1 MWPNI
6 EESVRKIITKNIE
19 PEIQKELSKA
29 RVVDFAFDMV
39 ALGETPPAITGITIK
54 DKNVAQNLIIID
66 IDLMF
71 NSNGDIGFT
80 VNKMKANVIDLHI
93 EGSLR
98 VVLKPLVTKIPLV
111 GGVQVYFPNSPKI
124 TFDLGGDLGNLAKVL
139 RLKEP
144 IHRVIQEEIED
155 KFVLPNKFTKTLNQE
170 VSQIELQGLNS
181 SGVLRVHLIKAENLV
196 NKDTKG
202 FSGKSDP
209 YAKLSVGS
217 IHFTS
222 NVIQNDLNPEWKG
235 ENEFKVDFPIEIFG
249 GQELIIELFDDD
261 HVKDDPL
268 GYATIAAST
277 VAHRKQIKKM
287 WVNLENAETGR
298 VQLSLS
304 WFEVSNDKE
313 EIEFLK
319 RNGPK
324 MCLLTLFIESCTG
337 LKGSRGLPSPTVHM
351 AMEGRP
357 VEEKRST
364 RTKKNDENPIFEQGF
379 TFVVSNPHNDK
390 LNIKVLDSSHRDT
403 VLGKLDIDMFR
414 LLFMTDLGYS
424 TPQPFDLKDG
434 KGRITLSARLQA
446 LKSPLRFVSQLSN

>member
-6 EESVRKIITKNIE
+6 EESARKIITENIE
-19 PEIQKELSKA
+19 PAIQKELSK
-29 RVVDFAFDMV
+29 DFAFDMV

-80 VNKMKANVIDLHI
+80 VNKMKANIIDLHI

-139 RLKEP
+139 RLKEAMY
-144 IHRVIQEEIED
+144 RVIQEKIED
-155 KFVLPNKFTKTLNQE
+155 KFVLPNKFTKSLNPE
-170 VSQIELQGLNS
+170 VSQIELQSLNS
-181 SGVLRVHLIKAENLV
+181 SGVLRVHLIKAENLM

-217 IHFTS
+217 MHFTS
-222 NVIQNDLNPEWKG
+222 KIIWNDLNPEWKG
-235 ENEFKVDFPIEIFG
+235 KNEFKVDFPIEIFG
-249 GQELIIELFDDD
+249 GQELIIELFDHD
-261 HVKDDPL
+261 HVKDDAL

-277 VAHRKQIKKM
+277 VVHRKQINKM

-304 WFEVSNDKE
+304 WFEVSNDNE
-313 EIEFLK
+313 EIKFLK
-319 RNGPK
+319 QNGPK

-337 LKGSRGLPSPTVHM
+337 LKGSRGLPSPTVLM
-351 AMEGRP
+351 AIEGRP

-364 RTKKNDENPIFEQGF
+364 RTKKNTENPIFEQGF

-390 LNIKVLDSSHRDT
+390 LNITVLDSSHRDT
-403 VLGKLDIDMFR
+403 TLGKLDIAMFD
-414 LLFMTDLGYS
+414 LLYMTNLGYS
-424 TPQPFDLKDG
+424 KDPKDLKDG
-434 KGRITLSARLQA
+434 TGTITLSARLQA
-446 LKSPLRFVSQLSN
+446 LKSPLNFVSQLSN